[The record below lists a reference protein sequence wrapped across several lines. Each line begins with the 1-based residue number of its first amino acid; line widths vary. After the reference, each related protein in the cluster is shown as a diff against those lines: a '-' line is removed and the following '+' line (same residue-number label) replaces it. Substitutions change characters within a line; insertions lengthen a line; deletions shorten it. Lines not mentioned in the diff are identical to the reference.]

1 MMNMKKNL
9 FLMIVAMMTLVMVG
23 CGKTEEPIEK
33 ENTVVTTTVEEE
45 PVVEPEVEKAWW
57 LDEENYIQWTND
69 EDFVN
74 SDGVNFFPKKVTIS
88 VPFLEGVT
96 TLEES
101 RNEKGVA
108 DTFVTAFD
116 EKSCIELVIST
127 FEANEKEIRNVY
139 ADYKDSEIFDI
150 EEIGTSFV
158 FFHPKEGYQEK
169 GYSGDAI
176 WKYDELYIC
185 DIANMKSMIILF
197 YPRDG
202 ADALEGAYGMRDRMI
217 QEIRASLQ
225 ANEEI
230 TPKAQTEANDEEIR
244 TELTE
249 ATQHQ
254 ISAFIGSINNYYI
267 EEPFPSSTTN
277 AEDCLVLL
285 KYYLNDCG
293 FDFQEGNKD
302 DLPFA
307 WKEYHINRAE
317 FDLFFEKGWGIEIPE
332 DFSYTAFNDYIPEL
346 PYGVLIPEEGGWES
360 NVDGSL
366 YLSGGRT
373 VEIEG
378 YADGVYTLK
387 GTFINGASDDDSLTQ
402 KTFTATAI
410 ESGDP
415 QIYDGLQITGFEV
428 VE

>member
-1 MMNMKKNL
+1 MNMKKNVL
-9 FLMIVAMMTLVMVG
+9 LIIAAIMIMTLAG
-23 CGKTEEPIEK
+23 CGKTEKHVEK
-33 ENTVVTTTVEEE
+33 ENTAVTAPEEEPVEEE
-45 PVVEPEVEKAWW
+45 PVVEEPVVE
-57 LDEENYIQWTND
+57 EP
-69 EDFVN
+69 V
-74 SDGVNFFPKKVTIS
+74 V
-88 VPFLEGVT
+88 
-96 TLEES
+96 EES
-101 RNEKGVA
+101 
-108 DTFVTAFD
+108 
-116 EKSCIELVIST
+116 
-127 FEANEKEIRNVY
+127 EAEN
-139 ADYKDSEIFDI
+139 
-150 EEIGTSFV
+150 
-158 FFHPKEGYQEK
+158 
-169 GYSGDAI
+169 
-176 WKYDELYIC
+176 
-185 DIANMKSMIILF
+185 
-197 YPRDG
+197 G
-202 ADALEGAYGMRDRMI
+202 A
-217 QEIRASLQ
+217 
-225 ANEEI
+225 
-230 TPKAQTEANDEEIR
+230 EIR

-254 ISAFIGSINNYYI
+254 ISAFIGSINNYYS

-277 AEDCLVLL
+277 AEDCMVLL

-387 GTFINGASDDDSLTQ
+387 GTFVNGASDDDSLTQ

-410 ESGDP
+410 ESGEP
-415 QIYDGLQITGFEV
+415 QIYDGLQITGFNIIE
-428 VE
+428 